1 MIRFD
6 PHIPLA
12 LWLPLAIAAAV
23 ILVVYALRTASKLP
37 RRRLIWVMGGMGVCM
52 LIPLVILLNPIWVQ
66 RSPPPP
72 GKPLLTVLIDRS
84 ASMGTADGNASGQSR
99 LAVGQ
104 AIAQSVV
111 DQLGE
116 DYEIRLRT
124 FDQTTSPTDLQSLA
138 QLTPEGGVTDL
149 AGSLNQ
155 VLGDDR
161 PPGQAVLVL
170 SDGIDTS
177 GASAASLRKIGE
189 RAKALSTPLFVH
201 TIGTQTGVRDLQ
213 ISLRQSQELAFAEQE
228 VPISVRLSHS
238 YGSPQTTELLL
249 QHNGET
255 VESRVI
261 SLTDNAPTEERF
273 YVSQAK
279 SGLYNYAIV
288 AKPLEG
294 EVTNLNNASTLQLRV
309 IDQPVSVLLL
319 EGKPYWDSKFLIR
332 TLSADPSVALTSVVQ
347 MAPGRFLQRQVQRG
361 SAIKADADAID
372 PTKVSSDQWKIH
384 KGAPE
389 VLSDPEFL
397 SQFQIILLGRSTEAY
412 LTDET
417 LRQLKNWL
425 TTSEGTLVCF
435 RGAPASQLN
444 QQLDALMPIEWSPD
458 RESHFRLALTDMGQS
473 AQWLPEMGQKLEL
486 LPSLAVS
493 AKPDDVKPLTTVLA
507 TSFGETEAVPLITF
521 RPTGRGRVVVLE
533 GSGMWR
539 WAFLPPEHQQQDA
552 VYAQLWRSLVRWLVS
567 HAGLLPH
574 QQIVLRTDAVTLSSN
589 QPAVATLLL
598 RPGVWES
605 TPSVQLTSD
614 SLDKPKTI
622 VPVGD
627 EESGVFQVNFGRL
640 PPGHYTAN
648 ALADAAT
655 ESAAETT
662 FDVTGNLKE
671 RLDVV
676 ARPVTM
682 QDLADR
688 SGAKALEGD
697 AVDPLPEMLH
707 QAFVEH
713 RDRNRPE
720 RIIRTSAWDRWWV
733 LALSFGLWGCTWAI
747 RRMSGLI

>member
-12 LWLPLAIAAAV
+12 LWLPLAIAAAA
-23 ILVVYALRTASKLP
+23 ILVVYARRTASKLP
-37 RRRLIWVMGGMGVCM
+37 RRRLAWVMGWMGVCM
-52 LIPLVILLNPIWVQ
+52 LIPLVILLNPIWVR

-84 ASMGTADGNASGQSR
+84 ASMGTADGNATGQSR

-116 DYEIRLRT
+116 DYEIRLRA
-124 FDQTTSPTDLQSLA
+124 FDQTSSPTDLQSLA
-138 QLTPEGGVTDL
+138 QLTPVGGVTDL

-155 VLGDDR
+155 VLGEDR

-177 GASAASLRKIGE
+177 GASAAALRKIGE
-189 RAKALSTPLFVH
+189 RANALSTPLFVR
-201 TIGTQTGVRDLQ
+201 TIGTQAGVRDLQ
-213 ISLRQSQELAFAEQE
+213 ISLRQSQELAFADQE
-228 VPISVRLSHS
+228 VPITVRLSHS
-238 YGSPQTTELLL
+238 YGNPQTTELLL
-249 QHNGET
+249 QRNGET
-255 VESRVI
+255 VESRVV
-261 SLTDNAPTEERF
+261 SLTDNTPIEERF
-273 YVSQAK
+273 YVSQK
-279 SGLYNYAIV
+279 QSGLYNYAV
-288 AKPLEG
+288 SAKPLDN
-294 EVTNLNNASTLQLRV
+294 EVTDLNNSSTLQLRV
-309 IDQPVSVLLL
+309 IDQPVSILLL

-347 MAPGRFLQRQVQRG
+347 MAPGRFLQRQVQRT
-361 SAIKADADAID
+361 SAMTADAESAD
-372 PTKVSSDQWKIH
+372 PTNVSSDQWKIH
-384 KGAPE
+384 KGASQ

-412 LTDET
+412 LTDES
-417 LRQLKNWL
+417 LRQLKSWL

-444 QQLDALMPIEWSPD
+444 QQLEALMPVEWSPD
-458 RESHFRLALTDMGQS
+458 RESHFRLALTDMGES
-473 AQWLPEMGQKLEL
+473 AQWLPETGQNLAL

-493 AKPDDVKPLTTVLA
+493 AKPEDVKPLTTVLA
-507 TSFGETEAVPLITF
+507 TSSGEAEAVPLITF

-567 HAGLLPH
+567 HAGLLPN
-574 QQIVLRTDAVTLSSN
+574 QQIALRTDAVTLSSS
-589 QPAVATLLL
+589 QSATATLLL
-598 RPGVWES
+598 RPDVWKS
-605 TPSVQLTSD
+605 TPNVQLISD
-614 SLDKPKTI
+614 SLAKPQTI
-622 VPVGD
+622 VPIGD
-627 EESGVFQVNFGRL
+627 EESGVFQVSFGRL
-640 PPGHYTAN
+640 PPGHYTAR
-648 ALADAAT
+648 ALTGAET
-655 ESAAETT
+655 EMAAETS
-662 FDVTGNLKE
+662 FDVTSNLKE

-676 ARPVTM
+676 ARPLAM
-682 QDLADR
+682 QDLALR

-697 AVDPLPEMLH
+697 AVDQLPEMLH

-720 RIIRTSAWDRWWV
+720 RIVRTSAWDRWWV
-733 LALSFGLWGCTWAI
+733 LVLSFGLWGCTWAV